1 MKAAELLSI
10 DFSIEQGQAPH
21 ATIFGSGNVF
31 ILRLG
36 LSHPDHIFP
45 CIQFCLKSFD
55 DLLLFQE
62 HINTAIKEFSC
73 QEKEE
78 EENDPGQGPI

>member
-10 DFSIEQGQAPH
+10 DITVEQGQAPH
-21 ATIFGSGNVF
+21 VTVFGSGNVF
-31 ILRLG
+31 VLRLG
-36 LSHPDHIFP
+36 LSHPGYIFP
-45 CIQFCLKSFD
+45 CIQFCFKSFD

-62 HINTAIKEFSC
+62 HMTTAIKEFS

-78 EENDPGQGPI
+78 EENDPGQDTI